1 LGIGHWKKP
10 QWLQEPN
17 VNEARRER
25 KVTREIA
32 VVSVAEI
39 RSERLVME
47 RKEILAD
54 TTSGI
59 LGSDLLPR
67 RPVH

>member
-1 LGIGHWKKP
+1 
-10 QWLQEPN
+10 